1 MTPQRHLAA
10 MREAIDRTPPPAPRA
25 RRWAVAATTPPPI
38 SQANLEA
45 IQERLD
51 ERAAILEF
59 EAGESRQT
67 AERIALETMRVY
79 RVHVAM
85 GEGLPPRWATF
96 IAPGCDLTE
105 ATEEARGRFGADRV
119 LTVVEHHPLSTTT
132 TKKRS

>member
-10 MREAIDRTPPPAPRA
+10 MREAIDRTPLPAPRA
-25 RRWAVAATTPPPI
+25 RRRTVAATTPPPI

-79 RVHVAM
+79 RVRVAM

-105 ATEEARGRFGADRV
+105 ATAEARGRFGAVRV
-119 LTVVEHHPLSTTT
+119 LSVVEHHHFPRATQ
-132 TKKRS
+132 

>member
-1 MTPQRHLAA
+1 
-10 MREAIDRTPPPAPRA
+10 MREAIDRTPLPAPRYRPRTLA
-25 RRWAVAATTPPPI
+25 GTPPPI
-38 SQANLEA
+38 APANLEA

-59 EAGESRQT
+59 EAGHTRLT

-79 RVHVAM
+79 RVRVAM

-105 ATEEARGRFGADRV
+105 AAAEARGRFGAGRV
-119 LTVVEHHPLSTTT
+119 LSVIEHHPTIKSMVQHE
-132 TKKRS
+132 K